1 MVVRGVFDKGFGDRG
16 HHGNAARG
24 LMSSNQQ
31 PAPSG
36 PSLFVTHTQLRQ
48 YGLSSGDLRRGVP
61 PGVMDWPLRS
71 DVRLRLAPLL
81 TEAGVGKRATI
92 FVRELRN
99 PPGFELAV
107 LAN

>member
-1 MVVRGVFDKGFGDRG
+1 
-16 HHGNAARG
+16 
-24 LMSSNQQ
+24 
-31 PAPSG
+31 
-36 PSLFVTHTQLRQ
+36 
-48 YGLSSGDLRRGVP
+48 
-61 PGVMDWPLRS
+61 MDWPLRS